1 MAAAS
6 VTARL
11 SRAIACS
18 LRLPVSRCTLTVAP
32 AAAASSPATVLGLR
46 HGSRQQHRK
55 AASTLAPPVSLAIP
69 LPTFVAARQ
78 SLAPRRTAGHAQSA
92 AITTSAHG
100 LEEGGPDGNA
110 SSALAAPGVLRLPM
124 LGSLGSSASVA
135 DAAGH
140 VQLALNPLH
149 TADQL
154 AHAIADETG
163 FADVGIFAPNGDQ
176 VARSTPVG
184 RLLAQGFSVVLNGEV
199 LQVPTQTQDETES
212 HGAMPGVMDAVW
224 SHLEQANAIM
234 QQRAQ
239 LRSRLSD
246 VEAELASL
254 EDKRRQCLDKAVRRS
269 RLQGYA
275 TLAGLCTGLGF
286 FARLTWW
293 ELSWDIMEPVTYFV
307 GYTTSMG
314 CLAYFVLTSRDFGY
328 EKLAE
333 RKQLRLLHKYGRSV
347 GLDVTHYNELLRVRY
362 QLEQELLRL

>member
-163 FADVGIFAPNGDQ
+163 GVLVLFQRNSYLLADV
-176 VARSTPVG
+176 STTCVMLVSLWSPLVKI
-184 RLLAQGFSVVLNGEV
+184 
-199 LQVPTQTQDETES
+199 
-212 HGAMPGVMDAVW
+212 GVCL
-224 SHLEQANAIM
+224 HLELICS
-234 QQRAQ
+234 QQPIA
-239 LRSRLSD
+239 SR
-246 VEAELASL
+246 
-254 EDKRRQCLDKAVRRS
+254 
-269 RLQGYA
+269 
-275 TLAGLCTGLGF
+275 
-286 FARLTWW
+286 
-293 ELSWDIMEPVTYFV
+293 
-307 GYTTSMG
+307 
-314 CLAYFVLTSRDFGY
+314 
-328 EKLAE
+328 
-333 RKQLRLLHKYGRSV
+333 
-347 GLDVTHYNELLRVRY
+347 N
-362 QLEQELLRL
+362 